1 MYVHADCV
9 DIHYKA
15 APAQAC
21 LLGWSAAFLAWSE
34 TRRELGAKHG
44 KGAQALLPFRGTGHT
59 GGSAARFPRTCA
71 RQASG
76 RRCRQ
81 FRQTLPAVGWYTHR
95 VCMCVLT
102 FCIQCVRVA
111 ECHGPRPRTRGTLSL
126 PPSSLYRHS
135 SPHSLAP
142 SISLLLSHSLS
153 CSISRAHLSALSPAS
168 LSLSLTSPLSLFLPP
183 STSLSSPLSLLETV
197 VQSIMRVSPSAL
209 VVSSITHSGI
219 THLFPHIYKCVCVC
233 VCV

>member
-81 FRQTLPAVGWYTHR
+81 FRQTLLAVGWYTHR

-111 ECHGPRPRTRGTLSL
+111 ECQGPRPRTRGDSFSPPLLSLSPFLPALPCSLYFPPSLPLSLLLYLSRSPLRSLSRLSISLAHLSTLSL
-126 PPSSLYRHS
+126 PPSLY
-135 SPHSLAP
+135 L
-142 SISLLLSHSLS
+142 SLL
-153 CSISRAHLSALSPAS
+153 P
-168 LSLSLTSPLSLFLPP
+168 PLSLGDRGA
-183 STSLSSPLSLLETV
+183 V
-197 VQSIMRVSPSAL
+197 NHA
-209 VVSSITHSGI
+209 GI
-219 THLFPHIYKCVCVC
+219 TLSTCGILHHTLRHHAFVPPYL
-233 VCV
+233 